1 MILIKD
7 LVKTFGGYTAV
18 NGISLD
24 IRDGEFLIMVGP
36 SGCGKTTT
44 LNMISGLETPTS
56 GQIVIGDTVVNDL
69 EPGERGL
76 GMVFQDLALFPHMTV
91 FENIAFGLRVKKIP
105 DEEVRER
112 VTAAAAAV
120 HIEPLLDKLPRQ
132 CSGGE
137 SQRVALA
144 RTIVTDPAV
153 FLMDE
158 PLSSLDA
165 KLRVDMRTELKS
177 LHKRL
182 GATFVYVTHDQAE
195 AMTMADR
202 IVVMS
207 RGRIEQVGTPLDIY
221 NRPATRFVAGFFGT
235 PTMNFLEGTV
245 ELNGSGRHFR
255 APGLEHPLPD
265 AVPAELAGRKVVLG
279 VRSEHVLV
287 GDGAALEGTAQ
298 LTEPLGDATLVHFDD
313 GQGHP
318 AGREGRADDDDPAGQ
333 LAVVPVCGRLLPP
346 VRRRW
351 GAAVLSVRLHAP
363 VRGIAVT
370 GSETFDFIIVGA
382 GSAGCVLANRLS
394 ASGRHRVLLLEAGPQ
409 YGIRGCISHSATA
422 SFSPIAAS
430 TGATRPSRSR
440 SVTTVTSSHRAAR
453 SWAARARSTA

>member
-1 MILIKD
+1 MARILIRD

-18 NGISLD
+18 NGINLD
-24 IRDGEFLIMVGP
+24 VRNGEFLIMVGP

-56 GQIVIGDTVVNDL
+56 GEIVIGDTVVNDL

-91 FENIAFGLRVKKIP
+91 FENIAFGLRVKKFP
-105 DEEVRER
+105 DAQVRAR
-112 VTAAAAAV
+112 VRAAAATV
-120 HIEPLLDKLPRQ
+120 HIESLLDKLPRQ

-245 ELNGSGRHFR
+245 ELNGNARRFHAAGC
-255 APGLEHPLPD
+255 EHPLPD
-265 AVPAELAGRKVVLG
+265 AVPAGLAGRKVVLG

-287 GDGAALEGTAQ
+287 GDGADLAGVAQ

-313 GQGHP
+313 GRGHALVAKVGP
-318 AGREGRADDDDPAGQ
+318 ATTIEPGSPLKFRFAANACHLFADDDGA
-333 LAVVPVCGRLLPP
+333 RL
-346 VRRRW
+346 
-351 GAAVLSVRLHAP
+351 
-363 VRGIAVT
+363 
-370 GSETFDFIIVGA
+370 
-382 GSAGCVLANRLS
+382 
-394 ASGRHRVLLLEAGPQ
+394 
-409 YGIRGCISHSATA
+409 Y
-422 SFSPIAAS
+422 
-430 TGATRPSRSR
+430 
-440 SVTTVTSSHRAAR
+440 
-453 SWAARARSTA
+453 